1 MTYSFLIL
9 SLLLMIPA
17 VAVWWLRPDLRSVIG
32 LMALVSIPFAL
43 TEPLFYPDYWEPPF
57 LFDLGNRL
65 GFGIEDVLFVMALA
79 AVTSTAWPVVSG
91 QRFQPIDGEFSRRD
105 AALRIAAVLGI
116 CFLMVAALVVADVA
130 MIYGAAII
138 MTVLGIV
145 ICLLRPDLWIPSL
158 VGAGYTTALYTALCL
173 LLALLV
179 PDVFS
184 EHWNT
189 EEFLDLYVLGIPLE
203 ELIYACTAGFVGA
216 SFYPF
221 VTHRR
226 FHRNDDGQSQ

>member
-9 SLLLMIPA
+9 SLLLMIPGI
-17 VAVWWLRPDLRSVIG
+17 AVWWIRPDLRRVIG
-32 LMALVSIPFAL
+32 LMALVAIPFAF

-57 LFDLGNRL
+57 LFDLGARI
-65 GFGIEDVLFVMALA
+65 GFGIEDILFVVALA
-79 AVTSTAWPVVSG
+79 AVTSTAWPLVSG
-91 QRFQPIDGEFSRRD
+91 QRFQPIDDDFSGRD
-105 AALRIAAVLGI
+105 IALRIAIVLGV
-116 CFLMVAALVVADVA
+116 CFSMVAALVIADVA

-145 ICLLRPDLWIPSL
+145 ICLLRPDLWVPSL
-158 VGAGYTTALYTALCL
+158 AGAAYTTVVYTAICL

-179 PDVFS
+179 PDVFT

-189 EEFLDLYVLGIPLE
+189 DEFLDLYVLGIPLE

-226 FHRNDDGQSQ
+226 FRRQNSGHS